1 MKSATLLFKWPH
13 RHRIHLLLPS
23 MLILAAL
30 AHGGIFFLFSVAN
43 PPVKADGLNPARVF
57 FLDEGSP
64 QLAQLET
71 ILASNDP
78 ALFAPRHGSSSERE
92 SIAAYVPQY
101 ASAKTALLN
110 MPPRS
115 KPDAGTSPNPNPV
128 LVRKPQTPPATTA
141 PLPDSNRLS
150 ASLEMASRLPET
162 PKEIS
167 FPQGATADALD
178 SASFFVGVRSDGTV
192 AHILPARSSGDTKLD
207 HQTLQVLQSL
217 RFAPAENIPL
227 AWGFVSLHFAA
238 SPSRPVE
245 P

>member
-1 MKSATLLFKWPH
+1 
-13 RHRIHLLLPS
+13 
-23 MLILAAL
+23 MLVLAAL

-43 PPVKADGLNPARVF
+43 PQVKADGIRPARVY
-57 FLDEGSP
+57 FLGENNP
-64 QLAQLET
+64 ALAQLET

-78 ALFAPRHGSSSERE
+78 ALFAPRHGSSSARE
-92 SIAAYVPQY
+92 STATYVPQY

-115 KPDAGTSPNPNPV
+115 KPVAGTSPNPDPV
-128 LVRKPQTPPATTA
+128 LVRKPQTSPATTA
-141 PLPDSNRLS
+141 PPPDSNRLS
-150 ASLEMASRLPET
+150 ASPELASRLPET

-167 FPQGATADALD
+167 FPQGTTADALD
-178 SASFFVGVRSDGTV
+178 SASFFVGVQSDGTV

-207 HQTLQVLQSL
+207 HQTLQILQSL

>member
-23 MLILAAL
+23 MLVLAAL

-64 QLAQLET
+64 ELAQLET

-78 ALFAPRHGSSSERE
+78 ALFAPRHGSSSARE
-92 SIAAYVPQY
+92 STAIYNPQY

-110 MPPRS
+110 MPPRRKTDDAASPASVRVAIS
-115 KPDAGTSPNPNPV
+115 KPPRQRNASAI
-128 LVRKPQTPPATTA
+128 RQ
-141 PLPDSNRLS
+141 DSNSLT
-150 ASLEMASRLPET
+150 ASPELAERLPE
-162 PKEIS
+162 PPREILR
-167 FPQGATADALD
+167 PGKTDADSLE
-178 SASFFVGVRSDGTV
+178 SASFFMGINSDGTV
-192 AHILPARSSGDTKLD
+192 AHILPSRSSGNADLD
-207 HQTLQVLQSL
+207 LQALQILKSL

-227 AWGFVSLHFAA
+227 AWGFVNLHFGAPPA
-238 SPSRPVE
+238 TE

>member
-1 MKSATLLFKWPH
+1 MNTPALLFKWPH
-13 RHRIHLLLPS
+13 RHRIHLILPT
-23 MLILAAL
+23 MLVLAAL

-43 PPVKADGLNPARVF
+43 PQVKADGIRPARVY
-57 FLDEGSP
+57 FLGENNP
-64 QLAQLET
+64 ALAQLET

-92 SIAAYVPQY
+92 STATYVPQY

-115 KPDAGTSPNPNPV
+115 KPVAGTSPNPDPV
-128 LVRKPQTPPATTA
+128 LVRKPQTSPATTA

-150 ASLEMASRLPET
+150 ASPELASRLPET

-167 FPQGATADALD
+167 FPQGTTADALD

-192 AHILPARSSGDTKLD
+192 AHILPARSSGDTNLD

-227 AWGFVSLHFAA
+227 AWGFVNLHFAA
-238 SPSRPVE
+238 SPPRPVE